1 MVNNVDLGEGKLKK
15 SLRTLIVLG
24 LVAGSLLFGHSEKAH
39 AAEGLTAEVYNVYG
53 QNGSPYIPQG
63 MSPTLITT
71 VPNINLQWGGGS
83 VLGGPAEDVIVRFTG
98 SILSNTTQEISF
110 LATADDGTK
119 LYLDGTLITNDWV
132 DKGGGGTT
140 SAPVSFTA
148 GVPKTIELMYYENG
162 GGANVFLYWDQ
173 SGSMQ
178 IIPAEAFTSQAAP
191 VVNTIGA
198 PQNLTV
204 VDGETSTVLTWEAPN
219 TGNIQPERYAIG
231 LNTAGQNGWGIATGN
246 VGGPNSLNTTI
257 TISHSLLESL
267 MPSGTVWSFHIRS
280 DNDTLPLYSEN
291 SNVVTLKIGKTAEEI
306 AAEEAIRLATEAA
319 AAQAI
324 IDAEAAAAAQATAQ
338 AQAEAAIAAQVAA
351 QAAAQQAEAARI
363 QAEAAAMIAQQA
375 AEAQAE
381 ANRLAA
387 IAAANAE
394 ANRIAA
400 ELAAQV
406 AAEAAAMAEEAAR
419 IQAEIDANAEA
430 DRTAAELAAIQAE
443 MEAAAQAEADR
454 IAQEEA
460 DAQAALD
467 AQAEADRIAAE
478 QEAMEQEIENAKA
491 EEEAAIAEEEA
502 EIAEELAAIAE
513 AEAIEAEAEAIEAE
527 EEKAAEEELKEIL
540 EEAKDGKELTEE
552 QKEVLVEALLEDIK
566 PGESISAEQVQASGV
581 SYADLPP
588 ETPIEVRTDENGN
601 ALVITAEVAANIELV
616 EDPGALLTAAF
627 TDPGAALAAL
637 GSIGADMTEEERE
650 EATDM
655 VVATVVAT
663 GAAINAA
670 AVAAGG
676 ATGGSTSGGSS
687 GGGGGANSPGSRG
700 GRRW

>member
-1 MVNNVDLGEGKLKK
+1 L
-15 SLRTLIVLG
+15 LIVLG
-24 LVAGSLLFGHSEKAH
+24 LVVGSLLFGHSEKAH
-39 AAEGLTAEVYNVYG
+39 ATEGLTAEVYNVQG

-324 IDAEAAAAAQATAQ
+324 IDAQAAADAEAAAQ
-338 AQAEAAIAAQVAA
+338 AQAEAAIASQVAA

-430 DRTAAELAAIQAE
+430 DRIAAELAAIQAE

-460 DAQAALD
+460 DAQAIID
-467 AQAEADRIAAE
+467 AEAEADRIAAE

-502 EIAEELAAIAE
+502 EIAE
-513 AEAIEAEAEAIEAE
+513 AEAIEAEADAIEAE

-670 AVAAGG
+670 AVATGG
-676 ATGGSTSGGSS
+676 ATGGSSSGGSS

>member
-1 MVNNVDLGEGKLKK
+1 MEL
-15 SLRTLIVLG
+15 TLIKATK
-24 LVAGSLLFGHSEKAH
+24 VAGLLAILLALCTGFLLFGYSEKAH
-39 AAEGLTAEVYNVYG
+39 AAEGLTAEVYNVQG

-231 LNTAGQNGWGIATGN
+231 LNTQGQNGWGIATGN

-324 IDAEAAAAAQATAQ
+324 IDAQAAADAEAAAQ
-338 AQAEAAIAAQVAA
+338 AQAEAAIASQVAA

-430 DRTAAELAAIQAE
+430 DRIAAELAAIQAE

-513 AEAIEAEAEAIEAE
+513 AEAEAIEAE

-552 QKEVLVEALLEDIK
+552 QKEVLVEALLEELK
-566 PGESISAEQVQASGV
+566 PGESISAAQVQASGV

-670 AVAAGG
+670 AVATGG

>member
-1 MVNNVDLGEGKLKK
+1 M
-15 SLRTLIVLG
+15 LIVLG
-24 LVAGSLLFGHSEKAH
+24 LVVGSLLFGHSEKAH
-39 AAEGLTAEVYNVYG
+39 ATEGLTAEVYNVQG

-71 VPNINLQWGGGS
+71 VPNINFQWGSGS
-83 VLGGPAEDVIVRFTG
+83 VLGGPSEDVIVRFTG
-98 SILSNTTQEISF
+98 SILSNTTQDISF

-119 LYLDGTLITNDWV
+119 LYLDGILITDDWR

-324 IDAEAAAAAQATAQ
+324 IDAQAAADAEAAAQ
-338 AQAEAAIAAQVAA
+338 AQAEAAIASQVAA

-430 DRTAAELAAIQAE
+430 DRIAAELAAIQAE

-491 EEEAAIAEEEA
+491 EEEAEIAEAEAIEAEEEAAIAEAEAAIAEEEA
-502 EIAEELAAIAE
+502 EI
-513 AEAIEAEAEAIEAE
+513 AEAEAIEAE

-552 QKEVLVEALLEDIK
+552 QKEVLVEALLEELK
-566 PGESISAEQVQASGV
+566 PGESISAAQVQASGV